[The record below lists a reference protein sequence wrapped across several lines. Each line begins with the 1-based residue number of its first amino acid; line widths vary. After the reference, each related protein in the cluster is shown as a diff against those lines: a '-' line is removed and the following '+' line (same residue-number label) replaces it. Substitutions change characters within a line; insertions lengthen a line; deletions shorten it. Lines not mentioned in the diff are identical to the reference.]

1 MAEKAITIN
10 TAPEAEAH
18 IFAQDDAAIFHS
30 ILGGASGILPGESL
44 MPATKISNN
53 LVRIGPGVFSNQG
66 YMIRIATGDYK
77 DLTIDSGT
85 AGMNRYDLIVAEFT
99 RVGAVDSHVL
109 KVVKGTATSGT
120 PADPTLTQQNLDQSG
135 TVRQEPL
142 YRVRLSGTTL
152 TQIDLL
158 ATQLPNLNLVQE
170 ALTPVD
176 YLAQITLS
184 SGFSF
189 GINSYLIKMDR
200 FVYFALQIE
209 KTSNFAVAEGVGVL
223 PLEIRPFKLVG
234 GSGTGG
240 SAASVTRNS
249 QWTLN
254 PNGSITVLSEGSGAI
269 AYISGVYF
277 LG

>member
-66 YMIRIATGDYK
+66 YMVRIATGDYK

-120 PADPTLTQQNLDQSG
+120 PDDPTLTQQNLDQSG

-176 YLAQITLS
+176 CLAQITLNS
-184 SGFSF
+184 EFSF
-189 GINSYLIKMDR
+189 GVNSYLIKMDR
-200 FVYFALQIE
+200 FVYFALQIN
-209 KTSNFAVAEGVGVL
+209 KTSSFAVAEGVGVL
-223 PLEIRPFKLVG
+223 PLEIRPYKFVG
-234 GSGTGG
+234 GSGTAG
-240 SAASVTRNS
+240 ASVSVGINI

-254 PNGSITVLSEGSGAI
+254 PNGNITVLTEGI
-269 AYISGVYF
+269 VNVAYISGVYF